1 MATLLVNDLN
11 PRVQYTA
18 TSSQTVFAY
27 GFSIFNDSDLKVY
40 VGSTVKTLTTDY
52 TVSGAGTTAGGNVT
66 FGTGLTSGDI
76 VTIYRDLPVSRTTDY
91 QANGDL
97 LAESLNDDLD
107 KLAMMIQQV
116 EYDLN
121 SRTLR
126 FGQFTTGIPL
136 SEFTENATDRA
147 GKVLAFDSSGDPNI
161 TQELGT
167 YQGTD
172 ATTTTA
178 AYSIRDIVKSTT
190 TAQLNNIYICTATSP
205 SGTAL
210 TNTSYWALIIDAVAA
225 GSSATAA
232 ASSASAAATSETNA
246 ATSATNA
253 ATSETNAATSAT
265 SASTAK
271 TNAETAETNAETAE
285 TNAEAAVGA
294 VAWKYTFDSSTTMAD
309 PGTGDIRLDNAT
321 VASVTN
327 LAFDAVSADT
337 GNPDISDFIA
347 SIDDGTNDTH
357 EGFITIRK
365 SGTPATFA
373 VFSVTGTI
381 TDNTGWL
388 QVPVTHVASNGTL
401 SGSLYVS
408 FTRSGGLGAT
418 GSTGATGPTGA
429 TGATGATGGGLA
441 DVVDDTTPQLG
452 GDLDCNG
459 AQIQWSKGADVAS
472 ATALP
477 VLTDGNYFDVTGTT
491 TVTSINTTGGAGTLI
506 KLHFDAI
513 LILTHHATD
522 LILPGGANITT
533 AAGDEAEFIEYATG
547 DYRCT
552 NYSKADGTSVVAASG
567 GATDIDGL
575 SDGTTSGTNNVGLG
589 SAALDSLTS
598 GSRNTGLG
606 DNTGTAITSGY
617 DNVSIGHNAGAG
629 ITTMFGNVA
638 IGSRALDVA
647 TTYRTTAIGYNCM
660 TSLTTAEYN
669 VGVGYDVL
677 QAETTGQHNV
687 GMGYRACATQ
697 VAQHYNTGI
706 GYTALQWN
714 TAGANTGVGTGALFS
729 NTSGANET
737 AIGAWAG
744 YYNTTG
750 TENAFIGESCNGT
763 SATASNEFTLGGSA
777 VSNLRCNDTSISSLS
792 DERDKTNITD
802 LPDTAGLE
810 LINKLRPVTFNWDR
824 REWYSDNTSDSSKMN
839 TTF

>member
-452 GDLDCNG
+452 GNLDMQAHSIEG
-459 AQIQWSKGADVAS
+459 VTATEMGYLDGVTSDIQTQLDTKLSSVADNSVTLAKM
-472 ATALP
+472 AGG
-477 VLTDGNYFDVTGTT
+477 TDGNLITYDASGDPAYVTTGTSGQ
-491 TVTSINTTGGAGTLI
+491 VLTSGGTGVAPT
-506 KLHFDAI
+506 FQ
-513 LILTHHATD
+513 T
-522 LILPGGANITT
+522 
-533 AAGDEAEFIEYATG
+533 
-547 DYRCT
+547 
-552 NYSKADGTSVVAASG
+552 AASG
-567 GATDIDGL
+567 GKVLQVVQSLYGGQKSSTSTTWSDTGLTASITPSSTSSKILITVHQNGVDLRGGNSYIGLRIDK
-575 SDGTTSGTNNVGLG
+575 DGSTLKDFAALAARNNSASVDNAIGTVSMCYLDSPATTS
-589 SAALDSLTS
+589 S
-598 GSRNTGLG
+598 
-606 DNTGTAITSGY
+606 ITY
-617 DNVSIGHNAGAG
+617 KTEFQNAGGA
-629 ITTMFGNVA
+629 
-638 IGSRALDVA
+638 
-647 TTYRTTAIGYNCM
+647 
-660 TSLTTAEYN
+660 
-669 VGVGYDVL
+669 
-677 QAETTGQHNV
+677 
-687 GMGYRACATQ
+687 
-697 VAQHYNTGI
+697 TGI
-706 GYTALQWN
+706 AYVQVVDLADNSTITLM
-714 TAGANTGVGTGALFS
+714 
-729 NTSGANET
+729 E
-737 AIGAWAG
+737 IGA
-744 YYNTTG
+744 
-750 TENAFIGESCNGT
+750 
-763 SATASNEFTLGGSA
+763 
-777 VSNLRCNDTSISSLS
+777 
-792 DERDKTNITD
+792 
-802 LPDTAGLE
+802 
-810 LINKLRPVTFNWDR
+810 
-824 REWYSDNTSDSSKMN
+824 
-839 TTF
+839 

>member
-136 SEFTENATDRA
+136 SEFTEDATDRA
-147 GKVLAFDSSGDPNI
+147 GKVLSFDSSGDPTI

-533 AAGDEAEFIEYATG
+533 AAGDEAEFIEYDTG

-552 NYSKADGTSVVAASG
+552 NYSKADGTSVVAAG
-567 GATDIDGL
+567 GGKVLQVVQTVLGEGNNLQSFNPSSYTTAQAITNATISYTPL
-575 SDGTTSGTNNVGLG
+575 STTSKLLVMNDTYFYTNNSGNQSWFYIRLSLMYNYST
-589 SAALDSLTS
+589 SAPTS
-598 GSRNTGLG
+598 P
-606 DNTGTAITSGY
+606 
-617 DNVSIGHNAGAG
+617 
-629 ITTMFGNVA
+629 
-638 IGSRALDVA
+638 
-647 TTYRTTAIGYNCM
+647 
-660 TSLTTAEYN
+660 
-669 VGVGYDVL
+669 
-677 QAETTGQHNV
+677 
-687 GMGYRACATQ
+687 
-697 VAQHYNTGI
+697 
-706 GYTALQWN
+706 TALFQRPNVFSHDWSSSTNGVWFRNSSSMSYLHDHN
-714 TAGANTGVGTGALFS
+714 TPSGESITYKMYWDTS
-729 NTSGANET
+729 SGASTATFDTMRLNKSSNMGTFTIIEVET
-737 AIGAWAG
+737 
-744 YYNTTG
+744 
-750 TENAFIGESCNGT
+750 
-763 SATASNEFTLGGSA
+763 
-777 VSNLRCNDTSISSLS
+777 
-792 DERDKTNITD
+792 
-802 LPDTAGLE
+802 
-810 LINKLRPVTFNWDR
+810 
-824 REWYSDNTSDSSKMN
+824 
-839 TTF
+839 